1 MGLVLIILLSEP
13 SSQRDGELMLC
24 QLGHLVLVLMVVV
37 VVVVLCMQAVRR
49 EVGDGYRN
57 FLSDAGTDVVIGI
70 VTNT

>member
-1 MGLVLIILLSEP
+1 MGLVLIILLTEP

-24 QLGHLVLVLMVVV
+24 QLGHLVLVLMVL
-37 VVVVLCMQAVRR
+37 VVLCMQAVRR